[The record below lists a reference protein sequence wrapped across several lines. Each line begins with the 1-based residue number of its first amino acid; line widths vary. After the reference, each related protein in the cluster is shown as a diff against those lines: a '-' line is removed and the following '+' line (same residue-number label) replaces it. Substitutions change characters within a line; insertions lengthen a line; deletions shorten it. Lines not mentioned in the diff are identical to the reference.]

1 MEIQGYLDSV
11 IDERIIPMLK
21 EVSSVFTP
29 QVKQARRYVEPKDNP
44 PFWWVYPGGVTRTKP
59 SAKTRLYTY
68 TVNMR
73 LVVAKAGSGYNG
85 QHESAL
91 WLWNPT
97 LMQYFDE
104 RRSLVFQAGQTP
116 PKADGWLLDTENVEL
131 SDISPFGVFEDHPH
145 VGIEFSISLPFR
157 NINFAVYGGN

>member
-1 MEIQGYLDSV
+1 MTMEIQGYLDSV

-21 EVSSVFTP
+21 EVSSVFG
-29 QVKQARRYVEPKDNP
+29 VKQVTRFVNPKDTP
-44 PFWWVYPGGVTRTKP
+44 PFFWVYLGGVSRTKP
-59 SAKTRLYTY
+59 SAKTRVYTY

-73 LVVAKAGSGYNG
+73 LVVGYSTSGYAG
-85 QHESAL
+85 QHEGKL
-91 WLWNPT
+91 WFWLPT

-116 PKADGWLLDTENVEL
+116 PKADGWLLDAENVEL